1 MERYG
6 IFIIVLFVCLITLD
20 QLTDNFMHSIILTA
34 GFYSDGAKYVNQ
46 PVAVKIIHDSAS
58 MDKEL
63 IIFEKLKAINNP
75 KIENSGIPQVYYH
88 GWFLNYDAIAMTL
101 FEGSVN
107 DRYEIERKAGRKFT
121 DTTILSIFLQAV
133 YGT

>member
-1 MERYG
+1 MYVG
-6 IFIIVLFVCLITLD
+6 L
-20 QLTDNFMHSIILTA
+20 
-34 GFYSDGAKYVNQ
+34 YSDGAKYVNK

-63 IIFEKLKAINNP
+63 MIFEELKAVNNP
-75 KIENSGIPQVYYH
+75 KIENSGIPEVFYY

-107 DRYEIERKAGRKFT
+107 DRYEIERKAGKKFT

-133 YGT
+133 CKRYRLFWFS